1 MTSLCFLLEIVCLL
15 LERQM
20 VVILPILLERQ
31 WRWPSTILSG
41 EPLFYLEPLLI
52 RLFSF
57 LFSGPPPLIR
67 GGAARWNIRTSKF
80 PHGLFQHNPEIH
92 SRVQIPAAHAHEH
105 SPAEH

>member
-1 MTSLCFLLEIVCLL
+1 
-15 LERQM
+15 M

-52 RLFSF
+52 RLFSA

-67 GGAARWNIRTSKF
+67 GGGVSLGKQQLQAPIYDYIASGFRRFMAVAA
-80 PHGLFQHNPEIH
+80 
-92 SRVQIPAAHAHEH
+92 
-105 SPAEH
+105 

>member
-1 MTSLCFLLEIVCLL
+1 MTILCFLLDIICLL

-52 RLFSF
+52 RLFSS

-67 GGAARWNIRTSKF
+67 GGAA
-80 PHGLFQHNPEIH
+80 LFKELLLLLLLLLLHPDGEG
-92 SRVQIPAAHAHEH
+92 P
-105 SPAEH
+105 

>member
-1 MTSLCFLLEIVCLL
+1 
-15 LERQM
+15 M

-52 RLFSF
+52 RLFSA

-67 GGAARWNIRTSKF
+67 GGAANYGAGQRESAPRCPRAEYNGTLVSLFCALRGTS
-80 PHGLFQHNPEIH
+80 G
-92 SRVQIPAAHAHEH
+92 AAFC
-105 SPAEH
+105 

>member
-1 MTSLCFLLEIVCLL
+1 MTILCFLLEIICLL

-52 RLFSF
+52 RLLSS

-67 GGAARWNIRTSKF
+67 GGAADALQQRLQHRKLVEVFQQRLQLIR
-80 PHGLFQHNPEIH
+80 
-92 SRVQIPAAHAHEH
+92 
-105 SPAEH
+105 

>member
-1 MTSLCFLLEIVCLL
+1 
-15 LERQM
+15 M

-52 RLFSF
+52 RLFSS

-67 GGAARWNIRTSKF
+67 GGAPYPDTRLAPEGQNPSIFTMFERLGKNLYYQGTGSETMRERLFARK
-80 PHGLFQHNPEIH
+80 
-92 SRVQIPAAHAHEH
+92 
-105 SPAEH
+105 

>member
-1 MTSLCFLLEIVCLL
+1 MTILCFLLEIICLL

-52 RLFSF
+52 RLFSS

-67 GGAARWNIRTSKF
+67 GGAGGVVRIE
-80 PHGLFQHNPEIH
+80 LI
-92 SRVQIPAAHAHEH
+92 
-105 SPAEH
+105 